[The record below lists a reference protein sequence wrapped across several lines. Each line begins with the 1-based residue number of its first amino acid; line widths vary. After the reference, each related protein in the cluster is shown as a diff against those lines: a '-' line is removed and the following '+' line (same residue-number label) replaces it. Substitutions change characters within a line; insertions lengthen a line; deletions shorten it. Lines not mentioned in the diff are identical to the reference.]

1 MTLQSKKASV
11 NLRGRHRKVLFRNPK
26 TGMSMEELAQRI
38 IELNLVDEVLVDRF
52 GDGFVAKI
60 RFARGR
66 MPERPETYVSKY
78 ISRDF
83 GSIVKDIG

>member
-1 MTLQSKKASV
+1 M
-11 NLRGRHRKVLFRNPK
+11 RGRHRRVLFRNPK
-26 TGMSMEELAQRI
+26 ASVSMEELAQRI
-38 IELNLVDEVLVDRF
+38 IELNLVDEVLVGRF

-78 ISRDF
+78 ISGDF
-83 GSIVKDIG
+83 GRVVRP